1 MAITPVR
8 WQKDLP
14 PLEGS
19 PFNFAVRS
27 TEDASKRASLT
38 KNAHW
43 PGIRA
48 TAQASGPTGVPWVDW
63 NGWQVRMMLARDPAK
78 PAWVDVAPPQAAPVA
93 SYEAAVADAAAF
105 GGRWIA
111 SASQP
116 SWARVSKAAAFFE
129 AHREWDALEPAGALA
144 IISGFAGANEF
155 MSGEVLNLL
164 ARRHLAYKVVHA
176 TRIGG
181 LAGIKGAL
189 YVSREPAPKEL
200 VDWAAGGGLLL
211 APFGTSVKGSAE
223 EDDRWKT
230 YRAGKG
236 SIAVAKKQWSDP
248 YSLAVDTHLM
258 LGRKH
263 DVIRMWNPGSLNT
276 YYKRSADG
284 SAGVVHLINY
294 AFRGAAHEVTV
305 GLTEKYS
312 SVTMHTFDES
322 TPLKPVLAGPGI
334 ELQIPPLA
342 VYAALELKK

>member
-8 WQKDLP
+8 WQNDLP

-19 PFNFAVRS
+19 PFNFAVKNVDEAR
-27 TEDASKRASLT
+27 KRATLT

-48 TAQASGPTGVPWVDW
+48 TAQSSGPTGVPWVDW
-63 NGWQVRMMLARDPAK
+63 NGWQVRMMLARDPSK
-78 PAWVDVAPPQAAPVA
+78 PAWVDVAPPPAASPE

-116 SWARVSKAAAFFE
+116 AWERVSRAAAFFE
-129 AHREWDALEPAGALA
+129 AHREWDAMEPAGTLA
-144 IISGFAGANEF
+144 IVSDFTGPNEF
-155 MSGEVLNLL
+155 LAGEVLNLL
-164 ARRHLAYKVVHA
+164 ARRHLAYKVVHSS
-176 TRIGG
+176 RIGD
-181 LAGIKGAL
+181 LAGIQGVL
-189 YVSREPAPKEL
+189 HVSLDPAPKEL
-200 VDWAAGGGLLL
+200 IDWAGGGGLLL
-211 APFGTSVKGSAE
+211 APFGTSAKGPAE
-223 EDDRWKT
+223 DEANWKT
-230 YRAGKG
+230 YRTGKG
-236 SIAVAKKQWSDP
+236 RVAVAKKQWADP

-263 DVIRMWNPGSLNT
+263 DVIRMWNPGSVNT

-284 SAGVVHLINY
+284 ASGIVHLINY

-305 GLTEKYS
+305 GLTEKYAA
-312 SVTMHTFDES
+312 VTMHTFDGS
-322 TPLKPVLAGPGI
+322 TQLKPVLAGPGI
-334 ELQIPPLA
+334 ELRIPPLA

>member
-8 WQKDLP
+8 WRKDLP
-14 PLEGS
+14 ALEGS
-19 PFNFAVRS
+19 PFNFEVKNAEQARQ
-27 TEDASKRASLT
+27 RASLT
-38 KNAHW
+38 RNARW

-48 TAQASGPTGVPWVDW
+48 SRQSSGPTGVPWVDW

-78 PAWVDVAPPQAAPVA
+78 PAWVDVEPPPDASPA

-111 SASQP
+111 SAPPP
-116 SWARVSKAAAFFE
+116 SWARVTKAAAFFE
-129 AHREWDALEPAGALA
+129 AHREWENMEPAGALA
-144 IISGFAGANEF
+144 IVSDFTGPNEF
-155 MSGEVLNLL
+155 LSGEVLNLL

-176 TRIGG
+176 SRVGD
-181 LAGIKGAL
+181 LAGMKGAL
-189 YVSREPAPKEL
+189 YVSREAAPNEFL
-200 VDWAAGGGLLL
+200 EWADQGGLLI
-211 APFGTSVKGSAE
+211 APFGTPVRGAAE
-223 EDDRWKT
+223 DDDRWKIYT
-230 YRAGKG
+230 LGKG
-236 SIAVAKKQWSDP
+236 RVAVAKKQWSDP
-248 YSLAVDTHLM
+248 YSLAVDAHLL

-263 DVIRMWNPGSLNT
+263 DLIRMWNPGSLNT
-276 YYKRSADG
+276 FYKTTPDG

-312 SVTMHTFDES
+312 AVTMHTFDGS

-334 ELQIPPLA
+334 ELQIPPLE